1 MDPAARNELNV
12 ALSRLA
18 SGDRAAFRPVFSQA
32 EPVVRR
38 FVARLVP
45 PADADDA
52 AQQALLNVFARA
64 AEYDGERDA
73 LTWILAI
80 AAYESRTFRNR
91 ALRRREALGADVSH
105 LPAGDSPEQTVVE
118 ADLRRAL
125 GDVMR
130 TLRPDDVSTLA
141 AALNGRRPDVAPA
154 TFRKRLERAVARL
167 RTAWRARHGAE

>member
-38 FVARLVP
+38 FVAR
-45 PADADDA
+45 
-52 AQQALLNVFARA
+52 LNVFARA